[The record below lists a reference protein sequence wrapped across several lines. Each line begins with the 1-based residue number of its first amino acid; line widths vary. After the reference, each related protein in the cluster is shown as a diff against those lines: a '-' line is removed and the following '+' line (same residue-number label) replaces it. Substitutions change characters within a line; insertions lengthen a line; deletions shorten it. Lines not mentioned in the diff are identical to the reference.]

1 MPSIYYLGVLVS
13 AIVVF
18 AIGAL
23 WYSPMLFGRQWVAAH
38 GFTPEK
44 MAEMKQGM
52 GKAYGITFG
61 CYLVLAAVM
70 NILINRML
78 IGTAVGGVKLG
89 AIIWLGFAA
98 TIGLTANVFSEKRFA
113 VYAIDTAYQLVY
125 LIAVAV
131 ILAVWR

>member
-1 MPSIYYLGVLVS
+1 MPSINYLGVVVS
-13 AIVVF
+13 AIVIF

-23 WYSPMLFGRQWVAAH
+23 WYSPMLFGRQWIAAH
-38 GFTPEK
+38 GYTPEK
-44 MAEMKQGM
+44 LAEMRLGM
-52 GKAYGITFG
+52 GKAYGITFV

-78 IGTAVGGVKLG
+78 IATALGGVKLG

-113 VYAIDTAYQLVY
+113 VYLIDSSYQLMY

-131 ILAVWR
+131 VLAVWR

>member
-1 MPSIYYLGVLVS
+1 
-13 AIVVF
+13 
-18 AIGAL
+18 
-23 WYSPMLFGRQWVAAH
+23 MLFGRQWIAAH
-38 GFTPEK
+38 GYTPEK
-44 MAEMKQGM
+44 LAEMRQGM
-52 GKAYGITFG
+52 GKAYGITFV

-78 IGTAVGGVKLG
+78 IATALGGVKLG

-113 VYAIDTAYQLVY
+113 VYLIDTTYQLMY

-131 ILAVWR
+131 VLAVWR

>member
-1 MPSIYYLGVLVS
+1 MPAINYLGVLAS
-13 AIVVF
+13 AIVIF

-23 WYSPMLFGRQWVAAH
+23 WYSPMLFGRLWVAAH
-38 GFTPEK
+38 GYTPERI
-44 MAEMKQGM
+44 AEMRKGM
-52 GKAYGITFG
+52 GKAYGITFV
-61 CYLVLAAVM
+61 CYVVLAAVM
-70 NILINRML
+70 SVLLNRMF
-78 IGTAVGGVKLG
+78 IHTALGGLKLG

-125 LIAVAV
+125 LVAVAV